1 MNRAIL
7 TADSR
12 ACDSL
17 RLSGRPDLQ
26 HGFNHPC
33 PIHIQSKQ
41 DPMADGIEERKE
53 REQRLAQQK
62 QEDPKDRIN
71 HDEPDEWEPERP
83 IS

>member
-1 MNRAIL
+1 MKFV
-7 TADSR
+7 
-12 ACDSL
+12 SL
-17 RLSGRPDLQ
+17 FTKAPNYKRFSYAPRFYD
-26 HGFNHPC
+26 
-33 PIHIQSKQ
+33 KK
-41 DPMADGIEERKE
+41 AEERKE